1 MPESL
6 PEQTRKDAFHTLVNA
21 QDEGAPVED
30 SRIHVAAQF
39 HINVDELRSIENEG
53 ITKQWAPL

>member
-30 SRIHVAAQF
+30 SRIHVAEQF
-39 HINVDELRSIENEG
+39 RIKVDELLNIEREG